1 MPQSKKNGKYWVDK
15 KEFYAAVIAHRKI
28 LMEKRETDPDALH
41 TLTPYLA
48 QVVTNIAHGV
58 MSRYNFNRYSYRDE
72 MISDAILT
80 IMKYFNTFNP
90 DKSDNPYGYF
100 WLAAYRS
107 GQRRVIL
114 ETEQTAIRAKS
125 VQNMIM
131 DDENLESGE
140 MDDFK
145 SYMTDFF
152 KFDVHGYEEKKKG
165 KKNSQKGHY
174 KVTTKAERDALNPP
188 DERK

>member
-1 MPQSKKNGKYWVDK
+1 MPHSKRNGKYWVDK
-15 KEFYAAVIAHRKI
+15 KEFYDAVVIHRKH
-28 LMEKRETDPDALH
+28 LLDARKEDPDALYK
-41 TLTPYLA
+41 LTPYLA

-80 IMKYFNTFNP
+80 IMKYFNTFDP
-90 DKSDNPYGYF
+90 KKSDNPYGYF

-131 DDENLESGE
+131 DDANLESGE
-140 MDDFK
+140 LDDFK
-145 SYMTDFF
+145 TYMTDFF
-152 KFDVHGYEEKKKG
+152 SFDVHGYEEKKKG
-165 KKNSQKGHY
+165 KKDVQKGHY
-174 KVTTKAERDALNPP
+174 RVTTKKERDAEAQDKL
-188 DERK
+188 